1 MRPGVTS
8 RTRKKQVCP
17 CLNLRTAPTR
27 SCVFVCVVLSKK
39 KKKKK
44 MRANNLKNPEKN
56 YKAEVLKESKDQPK
70 LVVCEE
76 SQFSVCSFLKT
87 LLVLAS

>member
-17 CLNLRTAPTR
+17 CLNICTAPTC

-44 MRANNLKNPEKN
+44 KWMLF
-56 YKAEVLKESKDQPK
+56 VLLGGFEGP
-70 LVVCEE
+70 
-76 SQFSVCSFLKT
+76 
-87 LLVLAS
+87 